1 MKLYKNNRELLIFKT
16 CKGKL
21 NRCIGYNYAMEGI
34 RTDITCGSFLRFT
47 IVVFFSIFNMLYNF
61 NGKRRVSN
69 QEHKVT
75 ELCKKNIK
83 MEIPCLLAEK
93 HFVTT

>member
-1 MKLYKNNRELLIFKT
+1 MGNLIDVSDIIMQRKE
-16 CKGKL
+16 
-21 NRCIGYNYAMEGI
+21 YAL
-34 RTDITCGSFLRFT
+34 TSLV

-61 NGKRRVSN
+61 NGKRTVSN